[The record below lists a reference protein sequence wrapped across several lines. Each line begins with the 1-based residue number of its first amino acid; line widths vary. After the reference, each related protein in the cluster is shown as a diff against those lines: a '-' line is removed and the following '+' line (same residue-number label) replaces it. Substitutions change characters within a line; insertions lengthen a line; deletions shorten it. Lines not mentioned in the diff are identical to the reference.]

1 MTGVCPEEF
10 VEIANRLADA
20 SGAVIRPHFR
30 SGIAVAD
37 KPDESPV
44 TIADEVAERE
54 IRRLL
59 EESFPGHGIV
69 GEEFGGDGAARE
81 FVWVIDPIDGTR
93 SFICGVPTF
102 TTLIALLRDGEPILG
117 VIDQPVS
124 GERWVGARGR
134 GTTFNGAP
142 VRTAAPRPLAEAAM
156 FTTAPDMFEG
166 TVFGG
171 AAAADAYGRL
181 QAAARL
187 TRFGLDGYAAGL
199 LASGLIDLH
208 VEGDMKP
215 WDYMALV
222 PVIENAGGVMTGWD
236 GRRLTLEAGAGLTLA
251 ASSPALHA
259 AALDILGNGRARPGG

>member
-20 SGAVIRPHFR
+20 SGAIVRPYFR
-30 SGIAVAD
+30 SGVAVSD
-37 KPDESPV
+37 KPDLSPV
-44 TIADEVAERE
+44 TVADEAAERE

-59 EESFPGHGIV
+59 EMACPDHGIL
-69 GEEFGGDGAARE
+69 GEEFGAEKIGGDGSARE

-142 VRTAAPRPLAEAAM
+142 AGTAAPRPLAEAAL
-156 FTTAPDMFEG
+156 FTTAPDMFDGPSAE
-166 TVFGG
+166 
-171 AAAADAYGRL
+171 AYGRL
-181 QAAARL
+181 QAATRL

-215 WDYMALV
+215 WDYMALI
-222 PVIENAGGVMTGWD
+222 PVIENAGGVMTDWTGD
-236 GRRLTLEAGAGLTLA
+236 RLTLEARAGLTLA

-259 AALDILGNGRARPGG
+259 AALDILQNA

>member
-1 MTGVCPEEF
+1 MTGVCPEEYI
-10 VEIANRLADA
+10 EIANRLADV

-37 KPDESPV
+37 KPDLSPV
-44 TIADEVAERE
+44 TAADEAAERE
-54 IRRLL
+54 IRRIL
-59 EESFPGHGIV
+59 ETACPGHGIV

-124 GERWVGARGR
+124 GERWLGARGR

-142 VRTAAPRPLAEAAM
+142 VKTAGPRPLGEATM
-156 FTTAPDMFEG
+156 FTTAPDMFD
-166 TVFGG
+166 G
-171 AAAADAYGRL
+171 AAADDYGRL
-181 QAAARL
+181 MAATRL

-215 WDYMALV
+215 WDYMALI
-222 PVIENAGGVMTGWD
+222 PVIENAGGVMTDWQ
-236 GRRLTLEAGAGLTLA
+236 GRRLTLEAGDGLTLA

-259 AALDILGNGRARPGG
+259 AALDILGNGRARRGG

>member
-1 MTGVCPEEF
+1 MTGVCPEKF

-30 SGIAVAD
+30 SGVAVAD
-37 KPDESPV
+37 KPDLSPV
-44 TIADEVAERE
+44 TVADEAAERE

-59 EESFPGHGIV
+59 EEACPGHGIL
-69 GEEFGGDGAARE
+69 GEEFGAEGAARE

-166 TVFGG
+166 
-171 AAAADAYGRL
+171 AAAEIYAKL
-181 QAAARL
+181 MAATRL

-222 PVIENAGGVMTGWD
+222 PVIENAGGVMTGWT
-236 GRRLTLEAGAGLTLA
+236 GGRLTLEAGSGLTLA

-259 AALDILGNGRARPGG
+259 AALEVLGNGQARRSG

>member
-1 MTGVCPEEF
+1 MTGVCPENF

-20 SGAVIRPHFR
+20 SGAAIRPHFR
-30 SGIAVAD
+30 SGLAVAD
-37 KPDESPV
+37 KPDRSPV
-44 TIADEVAERE
+44 TIADEAAERD

-59 EESFPGHGIV
+59 DRACPGHGIV
-69 GEEFGGDGAARE
+69 GEEFGSDGAGRD

-93 SFICGVPTF
+93 SFICGVPVF
-102 TTLIALLRDGEPILG
+102 TTLIALLREGEPILG

-134 GTTFNGAP
+134 GTVFNGAP
-142 VRTAAPRPLAEAAM
+142 VRTAAPKPLGEAAM
-156 FTTAPDMFEG
+156 FTTAPDMFA
-166 TVFGG
+166 G
-171 AAAADAYGRL
+171 AAAETYENLRSAVH
-181 QAAARL
+181 L

-215 WDYMALV
+215 WDYLALV
-222 PVIENAGGVMTGWD
+222 PVIENAGGVMTDWG
-236 GRRLTLEAGAGLTLA
+236 GGPLTLEAGDGLTLA

-259 AALDILGNGRARPGG
+259 AALEVLA

>member
-1 MTGVCPEEF
+1 MTGVCPEKF
-10 VEIANRLADA
+10 IEIANRLADA

-30 SGIAVAD
+30 SGVAVAD

-44 TIADEVAERE
+44 TIADEAAERE
-54 IRRLL
+54 IRRILA
-59 EESFPGHGIV
+59 ETCPGHGIV
-69 GEEFGGDGAARE
+69 GEEFGVEGAARD

-102 TTLIALLRDGEPILG
+102 TTLIALLQDGEPILG
-117 VIDQPVS
+117 VVDQPVS
-124 GERWVGARGR
+124 GERWTGARGH
-134 GTTFNGAP
+134 GTVFNGAP
-142 VRTAAPRPLAEAAM
+142 VKTAAPRPLDEAAM
-156 FTTAPDMFEG
+156 FTTAPDMFDG
-166 TVFGG
+166 DAFGG
-171 AAAADAYGRL
+171 AAAEAYGRL
-181 QAAARL
+181 MDATHL

-222 PVIENAGGVMTGWD
+222 PVIENAGGVMTDWAG
-236 GRRLTLEAGAGLTLA
+236 GRLTLEAGSGLTLA

-259 AALDILGNGRARPGG
+259 AALDVLGNGRARRSG

>member
-10 VEIANRLADA
+10 VETANRLADA

-37 KPDESPV
+37 KPDRSPV
-44 TIADEVAERE
+44 TVADEAAERE

-59 EESFPGHGIV
+59 EEACPGHGIV

-93 SFICGVPTF
+93 SFICGVPLF

-142 VRTAAPRPLAEAAM
+142 VRTAAPRPLAEATL
-156 FTTAPDMFEG
+156 FTTEPDMFD
-166 TVFGG
+166 G
-171 AAAADAYGRL
+171 AAAETYGRL
-181 QAAARL
+181 RAATRL

-222 PVIENAGGVMTGWD
+222 PVIENAGGVMTDWD
-236 GRRLTLEAGAGLTLA
+236 GGRLTLEAGAGLTLA

>member
-10 VEIANRLADA
+10 VETANRLADA
-20 SGAVIRPHFR
+20 SGAVIRPYFR

-37 KPDESPV
+37 KPDFSPV
-44 TIADEVAERE
+44 TVADEAAERE
-54 IRRLL
+54 IRRIL
-59 EESFPGHGIV
+59 EEACPGHGIL
-69 GEEFGGDGAARE
+69 GEEFGSDGAARE

-102 TTLIALLRDGEPILG
+102 TTLIALLRDGEPVLG

-134 GTTFNGAP
+134 GTVFNGAP
-142 VRTAAPRPLAEAAM
+142 VKTAGPRPLDEAIM
-156 FTTAPDMFEG
+156 FTTAPDMFD
-166 TVFGG
+166 G
-171 AAAADAYGRL
+171 AAAEDYGRL
-181 QAAARL
+181 MGATRL

-215 WDYMALV
+215 WDYMALI
-222 PVIENAGGVMTGWD
+222 PVIENAGGVMTDWQ
-236 GRRLTLEAGAGLTLA
+236 GRRLTLESGTLESGSGLTLA
-251 ASSPALHA
+251 ASSPAVHA
-259 AALDILGNGRARPGG
+259 AALDILGNGRNTGR

>member
-1 MTGVCPEEF
+1 MTGVCPEKYI
-10 VEIANRLADA
+10 EIANRLADA

-30 SGIAVAD
+30 SGVAVAD
-37 KPDESPV
+37 KPDLSPV
-44 TIADEVAERE
+44 TVADEAAERE
-54 IRRLL
+54 IRRIL
-59 EESFPGHGIV
+59 EETCPGHGIV
-69 GEEFGGDGAARE
+69 GEEFGEAGAARDL
-81 FVWVIDPIDGTR
+81 VWVVDPIDGTR
-93 SFICGVPTF
+93 SFICGVPVF
-102 TTLIALLRDGEPILG
+102 TTLIALVQEGEPILG

-171 AAAADAYGRL
+171 AAAAEAYERL
-181 QAAARL
+181 RAAARL

-222 PVIENAGGVMTGWD
+222 PAIENAGGVMTDWD
-236 GRRLTLEAGAGLTLA
+236 GRRLTLEAGSGLTLA
-251 ASSPALHA
+251 ASSPAVHEA
-259 AALDILGNGRARPGG
+259 AMDVLQTGRTRRGG

>member
-30 SGIAVAD
+30 SGVAVAD

-44 TIADEVAERE
+44 TIADEAAERE
-54 IRRLL
+54 VRRLL
-59 EESFPGHGIV
+59 ETACPGHGIV
-69 GEEFGGDGAARE
+69 GEEFGDDGAARD

-102 TTLIALLRDGEPILG
+102 TTLIALLQDGEPVLG

-124 GERWVGARGR
+124 GERWVGALGH
-134 GTTFNGAP
+134 GTVFNGKP
-142 VRTAAPRPLAEAAM
+142 VSTAAPRPLGEAVM
-156 FTTAPDMFEG
+156 FTTAPDMF
-166 TVFGG
+166 GG
-171 AAAADAYGRL
+171 AAAGDYARL
-181 QAAARL
+181 MGATRL

-199 LASGLIDLH
+199 LANGLIDLH

-215 WDYMALV
+215 WDYMALI
-222 PVIENAGGVMTGWD
+222 PVIENAGGRMTDWAGK
-236 GRRLTLEAGAGLTLA
+236 RLTLEAGAGLTLA
-251 ASSPALHA
+251 ASSPALHE
-259 AALDILGNGRARPGG
+259 AALDVLGNGRARRGG

>member
-30 SGIAVAD
+30 SGLAVSD

-44 TIADEVAERE
+44 TIADEAAERE

-59 EESFPGHGIV
+59 EESCPGHGIV

-102 TTLIALLRDGEPILG
+102 TTLIALLRDGAPILG

-142 VRTAAPRPLAEAAM
+142 VRTAAPKPLAEAAM
-156 FTTAPDMFEG
+156 FTTAPDMFD
-166 TVFGG
+166 G
-171 AAAADAYGRL
+171 AAVQAYARL
-181 QAAARL
+181 RGAVHL

-222 PVIENAGGVMTGWD
+222 PVIENAGGVMTDWD
-236 GRRLTLEAGAGLTLA
+236 GRRLTLECGAGLTLA
-251 ASSPALHA
+251 ASSPGLHA

>member
-1 MTGVCPEEF
+1 MTGVCP
-10 VEIANRLADA
+10 DA
-20 SGAVIRPHFR
+20 SGAVVRPYFR

-37 KPDESPV
+37 KPDLSPV
-44 TIADEVAERE
+44 TVADEAAERE

-59 EESFPGHGIV
+59 EETCPGHGIL
-69 GEEFGGDGAARE
+69 GEEFGAEGSARE

-93 SFICGVPTF
+93 SFICGVPAF

-124 GERWVGARGR
+124 GERWIGARGR
-134 GTTFNGAP
+134 GTVFNGKP
-142 VRTAAPRPLAEAAM
+142 VRTAAPKPLAEATM
-156 FTTAPDMFEG
+156 FTTEPDMFAG
-166 TVFGG
+166 DVFGG
-171 AAAADAYGRL
+171 TAAEAYENLRS
-181 QAAARL
+181 AVRM

-222 PVIENAGGVMTGWD
+222 PVIENAGGLMTDWT
-236 GRRLTLEAGAGLTLA
+236 GRRLTLEDRTGLTLA

-259 AALDILGNGRARPGG
+259 AALDILGNGRARRGG

>member
-30 SGIAVAD
+30 SGVAVAD
-37 KPDESPV
+37 KPDRSPV
-44 TIADEVAERE
+44 TIADEAAERE

-59 EESFPGHGIV
+59 EQACPGHGIV
-69 GEEFGGDGAARE
+69 GEEFGDDGAARD

-93 SFICGVPTF
+93 SFVCGVPTF
-102 TTLIALLRDGEPILG
+102 TTLIALLQDGEPILG

-134 GTTFNGAP
+134 GTVFNGVP
-142 VRTAAPRPLAEAAM
+142 VRTAAPKPLAEAAM
-156 FTTAPDMFEG
+156 FTTAPDMFDG
-166 TVFGG
+166 DVSGG
-171 AAAADAYGRL
+171 AAEAYEELRS
-181 QAAARL
+181 AVRL

-215 WDYMALV
+215 WDYLALV
-222 PVIENAGGVMTGWD
+222 PAIENAGGVMTDWQ
-236 GRRLTLEAGAGLTLA
+236 GRRLTLESGAGLTLA

-259 AALDILGNGRARPGG
+259 AALDILGNGRARRGG

>member
-1 MTGVCPEEF
+1 MTGVCPEKF

-30 SGIAVAD
+30 SGVAVAD

-44 TIADEVAERE
+44 TIADEAAERE
-54 IRRLL
+54 IRRILA
-59 EESFPGHGIV
+59 EACPGHGIV
-69 GEEFGGDGAARE
+69 GEEFGTEGAARD

-102 TTLIALLRDGEPILG
+102 TTLIALLQDGEPILG

-124 GERWVGARGR
+124 GERWAGARGR
-134 GTTFNGAP
+134 GTVFNGAP
-142 VRTAAPRPLAEAAM
+142 VKTAAPRPLDEAVM

-166 TVFGG
+166 
-171 AAAADAYGRL
+171 AAAVDYARL
-181 QAAARL
+181 MGATRL

-199 LASGLIDLH
+199 LANGLIDLH

-215 WDYMALV
+215 WDYMALI
-222 PVIENAGGVMTGWD
+222 PVIENAGGRMTDWD
-236 GRRLTLEAGAGLTLA
+236 GKRLTLEAGSGLTLA
-251 ASSPALHA
+251 ASSPALHE
-259 AALDILGNGRARPGG
+259 AALDVLGNGRARRGG

>member
-1 MTGVCPEEF
+1 MTGVCPEEYI
-10 VEIANRLADA
+10 EIANRLADA

-37 KPDESPV
+37 KPDLSPV
-44 TIADEVAERE
+44 TVADEAAERE
-54 IRRLL
+54 IRRIL
-59 EESFPGHGIV
+59 ETACPGHGIV
-69 GEEFGGDGAARE
+69 GEEFGGNGAARE

-124 GERWVGARGR
+124 GERWLGARGH

-142 VRTAAPRPLAEAAM
+142 VNTAGPRPLGEATM
-156 FTTAPDMFEG
+156 FTTAPDMFD
-166 TVFGG
+166 G
-171 AAAADAYGRL
+171 AAAEGYGRL
-181 QAAARL
+181 LAATRL

-215 WDYMALV
+215 WDYMALI
-222 PVIENAGGVMTGWD
+222 PVIENAGGVMTDWQ
-236 GRRLTLEAGAGLTLA
+236 GRRLTLEAGDGLTLA

-259 AALDILGNGRARPGG
+259 AALDILGNGRARRGG